1 MNPHISMVEYNHNV
15 VSFNSDTLIKG
26 GHGVIVNVY
35 VSKVGS
41 SGAKCVFKNGTTG
54 SGATE
59 FTIFSE
65 AQGTYV
71 GINRRFED
79 GIFADVTGSA
89 EFTVV
94 FK

>member
-1 MNPHISMVEYNHNV
+1 MVEYNHNV

-26 GHGVIVNVY
+26 AHGVIVCVY

-41 SGAKCVFKNGTTG
+41 GSDKVVFKNGTTS
-54 SGATE
+54 SGTAE
-59 FTIFSE
+59 FTIFTA

-71 GINRRFED
+71 GINRRFES

-89 EFTVV
+89 EITVV

>member
-1 MNPHISMVEYNHNV
+1 MA
-15 VSFNSDTLIKG
+15 
-26 GHGVIVNVY
+26 VY
-35 VSKVGS
+35 VSKTGS
-41 SGAKCVFKNGTTG
+41 SGSKCIFKNGTST

-65 AQGTYV
+65 QQGTYV

-79 GIFADVTGSA
+79 GIFADITGNA
-89 EFTVV
+89 EYTVV

>member
-1 MNPHISMVEYNHNV
+1 MVELNHAV
-15 VSFNSDTLIKG
+15 KSFNSDTTIKG
-26 GHGVIVNVY
+26 DHGVVVSVY
-35 VSKVGS
+35 VTKTGGSGSK
-41 SGAKCVFKNGTTG
+41 CIFKNGTSS
-54 SGATE
+54 SGTTE
-59 FTIFSE
+59 FTIFAES
-65 AQGTYV
+65 QGTYV

>member
-1 MNPHISMVEYNHNV
+1 MVELNHNV

-26 GHGVIVNVY
+26 AHGVIVNVY
-35 VSKVGS
+35 VSKTGS
-41 SGAKCVFKNGTTG
+41 GSDKVIFKNGTTS
-54 SGATE
+54 SGTAE
-59 FTIFSE
+59 FTIFTA

-71 GINRRFED
+71 GINRRFES

-89 EFTVV
+89 EITVV

>member
-1 MNPHISMVEYNHNV
+1 MVEYNHNV

-26 GHGVIVNVY
+26 DHGVIVNVY

-41 SGAKCVFKNGTTG
+41 SGAKCIFKNGTSG
-54 SGATE
+54 SGDAE
-59 FTIFSE
+59 FTIFAA

-71 GINRRFED
+71 AINRRFED
-79 GIFADVTGSA
+79 GIYADVTGSA

>member
-1 MNPHISMVEYNHNV
+1 MCMVELNHNV

-26 GHGVIVNVY
+26 AHGVIVNVY

-41 SGAKCVFKNGTTG
+41 SGAKCVFKNGTTT
-54 SGATE
+54 SGTEE

-71 GINRRFED
+71 GLNRRFEN
-79 GIFADVTGSA
+79 GIYADVTGSA

>member
-1 MNPHISMVEYNHNV
+1 MIPMVELNHNV

-26 GHGVIVNVY
+26 SHGVLVNVY

-41 SGAKCVFKNGTTG
+41 GSNKVEFRNGTTG
-54 SGATE
+54 SAPVE
-59 FTIFSE
+59 FTIFTA

-79 GIFADVTGSA
+79 GIYADCTGNA
-89 EFTVV
+89 EVTVV

>member
-1 MNPHISMVEYNHNV
+1 MVEYNHNV

-26 GHGVIVNVY
+26 AHGVIVNVY
-35 VSKVGS
+35 ISKTGS
-41 SGAKCVFKNGTTG
+41 GSDKVVFKNGTTS
-54 SGATE
+54 SGTAE
-59 FTIFSE
+59 FTIFTA

-71 GINRRFED
+71 GINRRFES

-89 EFTVV
+89 EITVV

>member
-1 MNPHISMVEYNHNV
+1 MVELNHNV

-26 GHGVIVNVY
+26 AHGVIVNVY
-35 VSKVGS
+35 ISKTGS
-41 SGAKCVFKNGTTG
+41 GSDKVVFKNGTTS
-54 SGATE
+54 SGTAE
-59 FTIFSE
+59 FTIFTA

-71 GINRRFED
+71 GINRRFES

-89 EFTVV
+89 EITVA